1 MLYTSNLYQ
10 NNYTRVTIMLMQI
23 RERATGAFAYIIV
36 LLISVPFA
44 LWGIQEY
51 FGGPGDAAVAEVNG
65 VEITKQVF
73 DQRLQQQRRYMRST
87 LGDSFDQLYPDEVSI
102 KKEVIESMVREQL
115 LRDFIQSS
123 GIAIS
128 DLFLSQRI
136 QSVPQLQV
144 DGRFSA
150 ERYEQVVQSQRM
162 SKAQFENQLRQDEA
176 STQYQS
182 SVVFS
187 SFLTKEA
194 EYEYAALR
202 NQTRSFDY
210 FIASQTIDPQDVK
223 STAID
228 NYYQKNQGRFQAP
241 AQVKLDYIEIDQ
253 QVIADA
259 MSFSEEQL
267 LETYQQDPQSYRT
280 DELREAKHILFKVP
294 DEASEEQRK
303 AIAELA
309 ASALVEL
316 KSGIAF
322 ATVAQQYSEDT
333 ISASNGGD
341 LGFISRMDIDNPV
354 FIDSLFSMKAGQV
367 SPILSTKLGLQIVQ
381 LSSVKAPE
389 MVPFEKVRNRIA
401 NEVRAQRSAQKFAS
415 LADRLQELSYEAE
428 NQLESVAEALGLELK
443 SSSWQSAESANGFA
457 AKKKVMDMAFSEEVL
472 IKGFNSELIE
482 TDDGQVAVL
491 RVSEHRPAAV
501 LSLSEVEPNIRQM
514 LSVEL
519 AAELNAETTD
529 SLMQAMAANPKQSAV
544 KLKRLATAHQSS
556 FETVEKLRRDDASVP
571 PVFVTQ
577 AFQMPLPNVDDF
589 SLSTVALSDGSHA
602 LIRLHHNDSD
612 AENTKVDQAEWIAQ
626 QTGYG
631 QRELN
636 AIAKALRETGDVQIF
651 SDSL

>member
-1 MLYTSNLYQ
+1 
-10 NNYTRVTIMLMQI
+10 MLMQI

-501 LSLSEVEPNIRQM
+501 LSLSEVELNIRQM

-602 LIRLHHNDSD
+602 LIRLHHNGSD

>member
-1 MLYTSNLYQ
+1 
-10 NNYTRVTIMLMQI
+10 MLMQI

-294 DEASEEQRK
+294 EEASEEQRK

-501 LSLSEVEPNIRQM
+501 LSLSEVELNIRQM

>member
-1 MLYTSNLYQ
+1 
-10 NNYTRVTIMLMQI
+10 MLMQI

-602 LIRLHHNDSD
+602 LIRLHHNGSD

>member
-1 MLYTSNLYQ
+1 
-10 NNYTRVTIMLMQI
+10 MLMQI

-294 DEASEEQRK
+294 EEASEEQRK

-589 SLSTVALSDGSHA
+589 SFSTVALSDGSHA
-602 LIRLHHNDSD
+602 LIRLHHNGSD

>member
-1 MLYTSNLYQ
+1 
-10 NNYTRVTIMLMQI
+10 MLMQI

-571 PVFVTQ
+571 PVFITQ

>member
-1 MLYTSNLYQ
+1 
-10 NNYTRVTIMLMQI
+10 MLMQI
-23 RERATGAFAYIIV
+23 RERATGTFAYIIV

-294 DEASEEQRK
+294 EEASEEQRK

-571 PVFVTQ
+571 PVFITQ

>member
-1 MLYTSNLYQ
+1 
-10 NNYTRVTIMLMQI
+10 MLMQI

>member
-1 MLYTSNLYQ
+1 
-10 NNYTRVTIMLMQI
+10 MLMQI

-294 DEASEEQRK
+294 EEASEEQRK

-501 LSLSEVEPNIRQM
+501 LSLSEVELNIRQM

-571 PVFVTQ
+571 PVFITQ